1 MVVSLPSAAPGI
13 LLQDLNA
20 MERISVVMPLTS
32 QLQLLKEP
40 AHPRES
46 VQLQYQ
52 YEALDIIPLFENV
65 LVKLIDPASGTGNV
79 QLHVSDGGGKVL
91 ADASFMYGCVWSL
104 LNKTVAWKKDGLME
118 IYAGKNGRFF
128 LADIY
133 LRGMLRQQPEN
144 CIAAYFETVFPVW
157 QCLMLAMQAQLSF
170 CMQPGKDAY
179 LQLKCLLA

>member
-79 QLHVSDGGGKVL
+79 QLHVSGGSGKVL

-104 LNKTVAWKKDGLME
+104 LNKTVAWKKTG
-118 IYAGKNGRFF
+118 
-128 LADIY
+128 
-133 LRGMLRQQPEN
+133 
-144 CIAAYFETVFPVW
+144 
-157 QCLMLAMQAQLSF
+157 
-170 CMQPGKDAY
+170 
-179 LQLKCLLA
+179 